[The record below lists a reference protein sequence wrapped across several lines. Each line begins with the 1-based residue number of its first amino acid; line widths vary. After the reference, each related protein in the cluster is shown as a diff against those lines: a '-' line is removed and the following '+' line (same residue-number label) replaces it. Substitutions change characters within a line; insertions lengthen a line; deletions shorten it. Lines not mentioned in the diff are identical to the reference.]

1 VFDPH
6 APYRPPAPFDRQYEG
21 RPYYGEVAAVDAAL
35 TPLLQDLRDA
45 ARPTMVVVTGDH
57 GEALGDHGEQ
67 THGLFA
73 YESTLRI
80 PLIVA
85 EIGGSG
91 APARGAGEVSAAPI
105 RHVDILP
112 TIADAVGVAAP
123 SGIPGRTFLPVFE
136 RRSAAA
142 ARPSYFEAMSALLNR
157 GWAPLT
163 GIVEGREKYVDL
175 PIAELYDLRDDPAER
190 SNLAGGGR
198 ERERTLAEELRA
210 FGAPLPGARR
220 AESAET
226 LERLQALGYISGDA
240 PTKTRYTES
249 DDPKRLVDLDQAV
262 HRGVELY
269 GARRFDE
276 AEAEYRYVIAR
287 RPDMAIAY
295 RHLAFIEFERG
306 KAADAVA
313 LLERAIGRGVK
324 HGGVV
329 SQLGTYL
336 AETGHTAEAIRLL
349 EPAARDSAASDADT
363 LNSLGIAYA
372 RGGRPADAREIFE
385 RVLAVDPR
393 SSIPLENLGFLDL
406 ERQDLASARTHF
418 ERAAQAD
425 PGSSQAQAGLGVVAL
440 KQGDHAGAVEHWKLA
455 VRLDPTNYDALYNLA
470 TTLASDRQM
479 EAARPYL
486 ELFVRSAPPG
496 FYAKDIQDVSRLLQ
510 SSR

>member
-1 VFDPH
+1 M
-6 APYRPPAPFDRQYEG
+6 
-21 RPYYGEVAAVDAAL
+21 DAK
-35 TPLLQDLRDA
+35 
-45 ARPTMVVVTGDH
+45 
-57 GEALGDHGEQ
+57 
-67 THGLFA
+67 
-73 YESTLRI
+73 
-80 PLIVA
+80 
-85 EIGGSG
+85 
-91 APARGAGEVSAAPI
+91 
-105 RHVDILP
+105 
-112 TIADAVGVAAP
+112 
-123 SGIPGRTFLPVFE
+123 
-136 RRSAAA
+136 
-142 ARPSYFEAMSALLNR
+142 
-157 GWAPLT
+157 
-163 GIVEGREKYVDL
+163 KYIDL

-190 SNLAGGGR
+190 SNLAGGGA
-198 ERERTLAEELRA
+198 ERERRLAAELRA
-210 FGAPLPGARR
+210 FGAQLPGARR
-220 AESAET
+220 TESPET
-226 LERLQALGYISGDA
+226 LARLQALGYVSGDA
-240 PTKTRYTES
+240 PTKTRYTDA

-276 AEAEYRYVIAR
+276 AEAEYRQVIAR

-313 LLERAIGRGVK
+313 LLERAISNGVK

-336 AETGHTAEAIRLL
+336 AETGHTTEAIRLL
-349 EPAARDSAASDADT
+349 EPAARGTAASDADT

-372 RGGRPADAREIFE
+372 RSGRTAEARDIFE
-385 RVLAVDPR
+385 RVLTLDPR

-440 KQGDHAGAVEHWKLA
+440 KNGDHAGAVEHWKLA
-455 VRLDPTNYDALYNLA
+455 VTLDPTNYDALYNLA

-486 ELFVRSAPPG
+486 EQFVRSAPPG